1 MSTLPE
7 GYRISPVT
15 ADDLPRFRHV
25 LELGFGFTG
34 DPDTVA
40 TIPFSIAYDR
50 AVAVERPDGEYAA
63 IHGSYEFTM
72 PVPGG
77 AVPCSGLTWVSTRPD
92 ERRRGLLNAMIDAHF
107 ERSLGRGEPV
117 SALYAAEPAIYG
129 RFGYGSAA
137 DDVRLTL
144 PRRAALRDVPGSAAL
159 TVRLD
164 TIDAARHDDLVHSL
178 HAAASAHRPG
188 AVTRSTPELRARFL
202 ADPPAWRNGA
212 EAQRLLSVHTAEGE
226 PRGYALFRR
235 KEDWGPA
242 GPQNK
247 VTVEEVAALDAAA
260 AHRLWGALLDLDLT
274 GTVESPMLP
283 VDDPLLQLLVEPRRA
298 TPRLTDNVWVRLLDL
313 PAALEARRYSAPVDV
328 VLDVTDARLPSNAG
342 RWRLT
347 TRDHDATTGWAA
359 SVSRTDDDADV
370 ALDVRELGAAYLGGR
385 SLEAYAR
392 AGLLE
397 ERTPGAVAQTAAA
410 FGWAVAPGCSW
421 VF

>member
-1 MSTLPE
+1 MQ
-7 GYRISPVT
+7 
-15 ADDLPRFRHV
+15 FRSV
-25 LELGFGFTG
+25 SELAFGFTA
-34 DPDTVA
+34 DAETVA
-40 TIPFSIAYDR
+40 MVPFAIASDR
-50 AVAVERPDGEYAA
+50 AVAVERADGEYAA
-63 IHGSYEFTM
+63 IHGSYAFSM

-92 ERRRGLLNAMIDAHF
+92 ERRRGLLGAMIDAHF
-107 ERSLGRGEPV
+107 ERSLGRGEPI

-164 TIDAARHDDLVHSL
+164 TVDAARHDALVHDV

-212 EAQRLLSVHTAEGE
+212 EAQRLLSVHTADGE
-226 PRGYALFRR
+226 PRAYALFRR

-242 GPQNK
+242 GPQTK
-247 VTVEEVAALDAAA
+247 VNVSEVAALDAAA
-260 AHRLWGALLDLDLT
+260 THRLWTALLDLDLT
-274 GTVESPMLP
+274 ATVESPMLP
-283 VDDPLLQLLVEPRRA
+283 ADDPLLNLLLDARRGA
-298 TPRLTDNVWVRLLDL
+298 PRLTDNVWVRLLDL
-313 PAALEARRYSAPVDV
+313 PTALEGRRYSAPLDV
-328 VLDVTDARLPSNAG
+328 VLDVTDARLPANAG

-347 TRDHDATTGWAA
+347 TGDRDAAGAWAA
-359 SVSRTDDDADV
+359 RVTRTDDDADL

-385 SLEAYAR
+385 SLDAFAR
-392 AGLLE
+392 AALVE
-397 ERTPGAVAQTAAA
+397 ERSPGAVAQAAAA
-410 FGWAVAPGCSW
+410 FAWAVAPGCSW